1 MNIEIT
7 KEDIVSIGH
16 TGYNENGCAAI
27 ICSHEKSNIEYIL
40 LRNILKCFG
49 EQYKVVSKYERFED
63 IEDLRTI
70 QDVVYITNLPFE
82 TYLSAAMDRDLTALP
97 EYLGGVEITS
107 KRT

>member
-7 KEDIVSIGH
+7 KEDIALIGH
-16 TGYNENGCAAI
+16 IGYNENGCAAI
-27 ICSHEKSNIEYIL
+27 VCSHEQSNIEYIL
-40 LRNILKCFG
+40 LRSILKCFG
-49 EQYKVVSKYERFED
+49 EQYKVVSFHECFED

-82 TYLSAAMDRDLTALP
+82 TYLAVDNKALP